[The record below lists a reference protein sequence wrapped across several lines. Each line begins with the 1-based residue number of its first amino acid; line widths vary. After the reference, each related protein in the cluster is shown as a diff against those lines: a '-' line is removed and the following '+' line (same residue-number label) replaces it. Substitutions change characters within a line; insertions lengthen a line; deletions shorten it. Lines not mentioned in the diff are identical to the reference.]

1 MESKP
6 NHDVEGGSDLSPG
19 SAGYGFAEALA
30 AIRSLLAD
38 RARAVELY
46 GASGSLGAAIATSCA
61 AADTTLLYVVPDEE
75 TAETRASDLEFFLP
89 AAGGADDPLAP
100 PPVLELAAPDSSP
113 YADVQADRRT
123 TLRRMAALF
132 RLSQGFAPRVLVAS
146 AAALF
151 RRVVPRASFDSLCE
165 MIASGSTL
173 NRDATVA
180 ALVRAGFSRSPV
192 VEDAGTFAVRGAV
205 IDLYPPIYRHPIR
218 IEVFR

>member
-1 MESKP
+1 DRHGERRRPSHGAQFEVNTPLHQSWDPGRVPHPPRRAPPGKAGLRPRDHRSHMSITTDSASGP
-6 NHDVEGGSDLSPG
+6 DVSSPPR
-19 SAGYGFAEALA
+19 YGFADAVA
-30 AIRSLLAD
+30 AIRALLAD

-46 GASGSLGAAIATSCA
+46 GASGSLGAAIAAATSDA
-61 AADTTLLYVVPDEE
+61 TLLYVVPDEE

-89 AAGGADDPLAP
+89 AAHAGDDPLAP

-151 RRVVPRASFDSLCE
+151 PRGGPL
-165 MIASGSTL
+165 
-173 NRDATVA
+173 
-180 ALVRAGFSRSPV
+180 
-192 VEDAGTFAVRGAV
+192 
-205 IDLYPPIYRHPIR
+205 PPG
-218 IEVFR
+218 